1 MKKRHT
7 KSTRRSGR
15 LQTVT
20 LCIST
25 ALVLI
30 LLGLVVFFTL
40 TGRNLSAYVK
50 ENLQVTMMLEQ
61 DMTDNEAQTIM
72 RSIAQRPYIKTI
84 HFISKESALKDAAK
98 QMGADPSTFTDGV
111 NPFSSSIELTLTSD
125 YANNDS
131 LVWISKELKK
141 YPKVSDISY
150 QKDLIEAVNRNLTK
164 IGMAMLVLA
173 ILLTFVSFSL
183 INNTVRL
190 GIYARRFSIHTMKLV
205 GASWGFIRRP
215 FVWSAVGV
223 GVIAAPLAAAC
234 GAKVAKMSGRGLGFT
249 GGTLDK
255 LESIPGMSIDK
266 DIEGFKRQV
275 NEVGCAIIGQ
285 TAELAPADKVLYALR
300 DVTATVDCLPLV
312 VSSILSKKL
321 AAGCDV
327 VVLDVKS
334 GSGAIMDTPEKS
346 RQLAETMVRIGNMSG
361 KRFSALITDM
371 DQPLGNY
378 IGNALEVEEAID
390 VLAGRVNG
398 PLKDVALTLGAHILR
413 NAGTVGTVDAGIR
426 MLQAKIDS
434 GEGLKTFGDMI
445 EAQGGDRRVVEDT
458 SLLPKAPKQVELR
471 VDKAG
476 YITRMVTSDI
486 GNAAKLL
493 GAGRERK
500 TDVLDLSVG
509 IVMHK
514 RLGESVKRDELLATL
529 HVGERSDRI
538 GAYNLLKKSI
548 VIGDEKPDVKP
559 LIQAVVE

>member
-1 MKKRHT
+1 MARSPDAMSMNPCDIIRKKRFGGELT
-7 KSTRRSGR
+7 EQEIRAFVNGVVDGSFADYQASALLMAICINGMTDRETLALTLAMEKSGD
-15 LQTVT
+15 T
-20 LCIST
+20 LNLSDIAGVKADKHST
-25 ALVLI
+25 GGVGDTTSLI
-30 LLGLVVFFTL
+30 LVPLV
-40 TGRNLSAYVK
+40 
-50 ENLQVTMMLEQ
+50 
-61 DMTDNEAQTIM
+61 
-72 RSIAQRPYIKTI
+72 
-84 HFISKESALKDAAK
+84 
-98 QMGADPSTFTDGV
+98 
-111 NPFSSSIELTLTSD
+111 
-125 YANNDS
+125 
-131 LVWISKELKK
+131 
-141 YPKVSDISY
+141 
-150 QKDLIEAVNRNLTK
+150 
-164 IGMAMLVLA
+164 
-173 ILLTFVSFSL
+173 
-183 INNTVRL
+183 
-190 GIYARRFSIHTMKLV
+190 
-205 GASWGFIRRP
+205 
-215 FVWSAVGV
+215 
-223 GVIAAPLAAAC
+223 AAC
-234 GAKVAKMSGRGLGFT
+234 GVKMAKMSGRGLGFT

-346 RQLAETMVRIGNMSG
+346 RQLAQTMVRIGNMSG

-434 GEGLKTFGDMI
+434 SEGLKTFGDMI

-471 VDKAG
+471 ADKAG

-514 RLGESVKRDELLATL
+514 RLGEAVKRDELLATL